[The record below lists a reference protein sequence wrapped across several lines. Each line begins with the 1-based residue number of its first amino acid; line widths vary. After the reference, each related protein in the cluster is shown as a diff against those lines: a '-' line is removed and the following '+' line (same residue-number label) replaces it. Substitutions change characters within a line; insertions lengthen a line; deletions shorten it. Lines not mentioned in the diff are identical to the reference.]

1 MAIQCLDDPATIQQ
15 KEWCISALSKDLTD
29 AALHLI
35 DYKTHQCQTPPC
47 KTLKTVH
54 QLKFN
59 VVAHTCESH
68 AAQPLNGIIKV
79 DKLVAVFDQDGLHR
93 GFNPGRKNLR
103 EIFWMTKVDML
114 PSPLRA
120 RAESSIAS
128 FPILTATRISRR
140 NSA

>member
-1 MAIQCLDDPATIQQ
+1 
-15 KEWCISALSKDLTD
+15 
-29 AALHLI
+29 
-35 DYKTHQCQTPPC
+35 
-47 KTLKTVH
+47 
-54 QLKFN
+54 KFN

-114 PSPLRA
+114 PSPLSGTRRIVDCIFSYTNRNTDFTEKFCVA
-120 RAESSIAS
+120 MRRGRGISVPRHKSD
-128 FPILTATRISRR
+128 PIL
-140 NSA
+140 